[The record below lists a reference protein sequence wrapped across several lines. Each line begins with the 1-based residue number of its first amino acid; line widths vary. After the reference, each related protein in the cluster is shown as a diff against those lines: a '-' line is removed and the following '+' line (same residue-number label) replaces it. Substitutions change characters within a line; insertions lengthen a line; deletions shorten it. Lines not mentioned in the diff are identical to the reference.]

1 MTERQIPVK
10 ARKGMGLIKV
20 TNYSLKSWFMKF
32 DKDVEKKNPMAY
44 FIVSF
49 FLGLVIGFI
58 GWQMNESTKMSTA
71 NVGVWVKWIGIILI
85 VGGVIGMFAYKKKA
99 KR

>member
-1 MTERQIPVK
+1 
-10 ARKGMGLIKV
+10 
-20 TNYSLKSWFMKF
+20 MKF

-44 FIVSF
+44 FIVAF

-71 NVGVWVKWIGIILI
+71 NVGVWVKWIGIIMI
-85 VGGVIGMFAYKKKA
+85 VGGLIGMFAYKKGPK
-99 KR
+99 KL